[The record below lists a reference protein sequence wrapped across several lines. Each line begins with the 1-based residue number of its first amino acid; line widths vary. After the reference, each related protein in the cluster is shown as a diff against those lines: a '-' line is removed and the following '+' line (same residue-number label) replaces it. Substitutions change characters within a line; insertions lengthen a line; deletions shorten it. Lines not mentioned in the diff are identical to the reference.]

1 MLNPGF
7 LSLGTGRFNIRTLI
21 AIACLIFF
29 PGCAGIPVQPPP
41 PPFSPQK
48 IAQILSEIRE
58 QENKADT
65 FFSTGKLMIKGEA
78 PESESDILIVG
89 SHSPF
94 RVKIEVTHPWGRPIL
109 HILANETN
117 LHILSFPEKRYYVG
131 SLGNSVPSRLFP
143 NSLEPDQLWSLLR
156 GFPILR
162 KNDQAVSLKGNQIM
176 LLNQDA
182 EIVQIIDFFPQ
193 SNLPRLITFPERST
207 KIYFSNYQKENNICY
222 AREIRL
228 SDPES
233 ANDLSINLK
242 QMVFN
247 KPIPEAIYN
256 LEKPADFKT
265 LPLN

>member
-1 MLNPGF
+1 MLNQDF
-7 LSLGTGRFNIRTLI
+7 MSLGAGRFNIRALI

-41 PPFSPQK
+41 PPFSHQK
-48 IAQILSEIRE
+48 IAQILYEIRE